1 MIVLNGTGRVADV
14 VALAD
19 RRDQVSVSPKVL
31 EAVGRAHDQA
41 ADLSTRFATY
51 GRTTG
56 VGANRITPVPPD
68 DPEYGMRLL
77 RSHAVDAGDPLDD
90 RTVRAMLAARLVQLC
105 VPGAGLDSKIL
116 GGLERMLNEDAL
128 PELLQYASIGT
139 GDLAALAGT
148 ALTLI
153 GERPA
158 TARLA
163 PMEPWGADSALPFM
177 SSSALT
183 VGRSCLALD
192 ELTRLERASSVIY
205 MLSFLAL
212 DGNPSAF
219 SSAAARAAAA
229 PHVETVATR
238 LRSLF
243 ADDRRPDRSPA
254 RIQDPYG
261 LRVYPVAQASV
272 VASLDSLVGQLERTL
287 NTAQENPLFDVEG
300 DEVVHHGAFYQAS
313 LSLELDGTTLAL
325 ALTAPITHS
334 RIRMLNDPDTN
345 GGNAF
350 LAADSEGSSGLMM
363 VEYVAAGAIAE
374 IRNAAQPASVGTLVL
389 SRGAEEDATFASQ
402 GALQLERSV
411 AAYRVLLCCEL
422 VGAVRLLRQRR
433 LDDRFAGLLGEALA
447 LAADLPREDE
457 DRDLR
462 GDLAEAE
469 VLLDDLG
476 RLVPDDNL
484 RRDQPDRFLP
494 AVCAAAGHLE
504 VCPRVGRPVGR
515 RWPHCRR
522 DDRELCLPDAGLLA
536 LAALVRAA
544 VFGSSRSPDDRPAS
558 RLNVATPGRPD
569 RAL

>member
-1 MIVLNGTGRVADV
+1 MINPVAPPTMVNERTLLIQLDGTGTIGDV

-19 RRDQVSVSPKVL
+19 QSAKVSVSAEVVA
-31 EAVGRAHDQA
+31 AVRRVHRQA

-56 VGANRITPVPPD
+56 VGANRLTAIAAD

-77 RSHAVDAGDPLDD
+77 RSHAVDAGNPLAD
-90 RTVRAMLAARLVQLC
+90 RTVRSMLAVRLIQLC
-105 VPGAGLDSKIL
+105 VPGAGLDPTIL
-116 GGLERMLNEDAL
+116 DGLVRMLNDNAL

-158 TARLA
+158 TATLT
-163 PMEPWGADSALPFM
+163 PMPPWGADSALPFM

-183 VGRSCLALD
+183 VGRSCLAAD
-192 ELTRLERASSVIY
+192 ELARLERASSVIY
-205 MLSFLAL
+205 LLSFLGL
-212 DGNPSAF
+212 DGNPSAL
-219 SSAAARAAAA
+219 SSTAARAAAA
-229 PHVETVATR
+229 TQVEAVAAR
-238 LRSLF
+238 LRALL
-243 ADDRRPDRSPA
+243 ADDRRPHRNPA

-261 LRVYPVAQASV
+261 LRVYPVSQGSVLASV
-272 VASLDSLVGQLERTL
+272 DSLVGQLERTM
-287 NTAQENPLFDVEG
+287 NAAQENPLFDVEG
-300 DEVVHHGAFYQAS
+300 DEVIHHGAFYQAS
-313 LSLELDGTTLAL
+313 LSLELDGATLAL

-350 LAADSEGSSGLMM
+350 LATRPDGSSGLMM

-389 SRGAEEDATFASQ
+389 SRGSEEDATFASQ

-433 LDDRFAGLLGEALA
+433 LDDRFAGALGEALA
-447 LAADLPREDE
+447 IAAVLPRNDE

-462 GDLAEAE
+462 GDIATADA
-469 VLLDDLG
+469 LLDDLG
-476 RLVPDDNL
+476 RLVD
-484 RRDQPDRFLP
+484 
-494 AVCAAAGHLE
+494 
-504 VCPRVGRPVGR
+504 
-515 RWPHCRR
+515 
-522 DDRELCLPDAGLLA
+522 
-536 LAALVRAA
+536 
-544 VFGSSRSPDDRPAS
+544 
-558 RLNVATPGRPD
+558 
-569 RAL
+569 

>member
-1 MIVLNGTGRVADV
+1 MLVLNGNASIADV

-19 RRDQVSVSPKVL
+19 RRDRVSVSPQVL
-31 EAVGRAHDQA
+31 KAVGHAHEVA
-41 ADLSTRFATY
+41 AALSTRVATY

-56 VGANRITPVPPD
+56 VGANRVTSVPPSD
-68 DPEYGMRLL
+68 SDYGMRLL
-77 RSHAVDAGDPLDD
+77 RSHAVDAGDPLDA
-90 RTVRAMLAARLVQLC
+90 RTVRAMLAVRLVQLC
-105 VPGAGLDSKIL
+105 VPGAGLDPKIL
-116 GGLERMLNEDAL
+116 SGLETMLNDDAL

-158 TARLA
+158 TAELT
-163 PMEPWGADSALPFM
+163 PMPPWGSDSALPFM

-183 VGRSCLALD
+183 VGRSCLAVD

-219 SSAAARAAAA
+219 SPAAARAAAA
-229 PHVETVATR
+229 PQVETVATR
-238 LRSLF
+238 LRSLL
-243 ADDRRPDRSPA
+243 ADDKRADETPA

-287 NTAQENPLFDVEG
+287 NAAQENPLFDADG
-300 DEVVHHGAFYQAS
+300 DQVVHHGAFYQAS
-313 LSLELDGTTLAL
+313 LSLELDGATLAL

-350 LAADSEGSSGLMM
+350 LAADAAGSSGLMM

-374 IRNAAQPASVGTLVL
+374 IRNAAQPASAGTLVL

-402 GALQLERSV
+402 GAQQLE
-411 AAYRVLLCCEL
+411 
-422 VGAVRLLRQRR
+422 
-433 LDDRFAGLLGEALA
+433 
-447 LAADLPREDE
+447 
-457 DRDLR
+457 
-462 GDLAEAE
+462 
-469 VLLDDLG
+469 
-476 RLVPDDNL
+476 
-484 RRDQPDRFLP
+484 
-494 AVCAAAGHLE
+494 
-504 VCPRVGRPVGR
+504 
-515 RWPHCRR
+515 
-522 DDRELCLPDAGLLA
+522 
-536 LAALVRAA
+536 
-544 VFGSSRSPDDRPAS
+544 
-558 RLNVATPGRPD
+558 
-569 RAL
+569 